1 MNKLR
6 VWLSC
11 LFELFHGL
19 RGGTVGPTPF
29 SYAMLIIIIIIG
41 APVQNSIVDPAKD
54 DKFNDITKK
63 ELIRHS
69 LLGRSKE
76 KKSNITKTYYKFLM
90 YRNPAERLVSAYLD
104 KIALTPMV
112 SHSKNKWYPFKV
124 EIYKHVHPRK
134 FKQWKKN
141 VPINITF
148 IDFVIT
154 YIEATGRMK
163 NNDHFRT
170 TFDLCSPCQI
180 RYSYYGNFKFFDR
193 DVDVFNDRI
202 HGSRSNVRPAYNK
215 ASSSV
220 APDYYRQI
228 TDQQKKDL
236 INMLARDF
244 LFYYTL
250 FPAEQDSHKAIMG
263 IDYDIP
269 TQEILL

>member
-1 MNKLR
+1 MGVAKIAYHPSKMAPMSVLK
-6 VWLSC
+6 VKGIQC
-11 LFELFHGL
+11 
-19 RGGTVGPTPF
+19 
-29 SYAMLIIIIIIG
+29 IIIIG
-41 APVQNSIVDPAKD
+41 APVPNSIIDLAED
-54 DKFNDITKK
+54 DKLNDIIKK
-63 ELIRHS
+63 ETPLHS
-69 LLGRSKE
+69 LIGRSKE
-76 KKSNITKTYYKFLM
+76 EKSNITKTYYKFIM

-104 KIALTPMV
+104 KIASTPMV
-112 SHSKNKWYPFKV
+112 SHTKNIWNRLKV
-124 EIYKHVHPRK
+124 QIYKHVHPRK
-134 FKQWKKN
+134 FQEWKN
-141 VPINITF
+141 VTNPVPINITF

-163 NNDHFRT
+163 KNEHFRT

-180 RYSYYGNFKFFDR
+180 RYSYHGNFKFFDR

-215 ASSSV
+215 SSSSV